1 MAGPRT
7 WMLARELYLSG
18 LTAGEVSQRL
28 GVTVHAIRA
37 RIFREGW
44 TKTAHADAR
53 IAPTLDALA
62 AASEPATGG
71 GAHAAEP
78 EPAAAPLA
86 PEALAQ
92 VVGRRA
98 ALALSQGRPA
108 EAAALARA
116 GEQVLAF
123 LNALPPEPERDPDAV
138 TAMWCSDVWR
148 TAVRL
153 ADALLKDGAVPAVH
167 ARAAFR
173 WRADNLGPEA
183 AERDRRAAEAGGWSA
198 SVYDADGALLP
209 PQTFGEFSAEVNMR
223 GRTPI

>member
-7 WMLARELYLSG
+7 WMAARELYLSG
-18 LTAGEVSQRL
+18 LTAAEVSERL

-37 RIFREGW
+37 RILREGW
-44 TKTAHADAR
+44 IETAHADSR

-71 GAHAAEP
+71 GAQPSEP
-78 EPAAAPLA
+78 EPAADALA

-92 VVGRRA
+92 AVGRRA
-98 ALALSQGRPA
+98 ALALAQGRA
-108 EAAALARA
+108 TEAAALARA

-123 LNALPPEPERDPDAV
+123 LHALPAPPERNVDAA

-153 ADALLKDGAVPAVH
+153 ADALLKDGSVPAVH
-167 ARAAFR
+167 TRAAFR
-173 WRADNLGPEA
+173 WRADNLGPDA
-183 AERDRRAAEAGGWSA
+183 AERDRRNAESGGWA
-198 SVYDADGALLP
+198 ARIYDADGALLP
-209 PQTFGEFSAEVNMR
+209 PQTFEEFSAEVNSA
-223 GRTPI
+223 GRAPM